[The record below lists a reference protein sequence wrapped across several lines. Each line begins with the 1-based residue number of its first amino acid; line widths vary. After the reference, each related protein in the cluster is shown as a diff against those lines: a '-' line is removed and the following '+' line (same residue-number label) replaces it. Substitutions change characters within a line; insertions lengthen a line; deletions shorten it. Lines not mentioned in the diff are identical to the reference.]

1 MNIHALKDPFTVSFL
16 FSLRAIHSCF
26 CHRACRGMTTRDWR
40 EVPTT
45 SVDSQSC
52 LSLNQ
57 PDVRKAGL
65 ARLRGGRHAKPGSR
79 QQGGTVSGLTANL
92 LPVQK
97 DL

>member
-1 MNIHALKDPFTVSFL
+1 M
-16 FSLRAIHSCF
+16 
-26 CHRACRGMTTRDWR
+26 
-40 EVPTT
+40 PT
-45 SVDSQSC
+45 SADSQSC

-65 ARLRGGRHAKPGSR
+65 ARLRGGRHAKPG

>member
-1 MNIHALKDPFTVSFL
+1 M
-16 FSLRAIHSCF
+16 
-26 CHRACRGMTTRDWR
+26 
-40 EVPTT
+40 PT
-45 SVDSQSC
+45 SADSQSC

-65 ARLRGGRHAKPGSR
+65 ARLRGGRHAKHGSR

-92 LPVQK
+92 PPVQK

>member
-1 MNIHALKDPFTVSFL
+1 M
-16 FSLRAIHSCF
+16 
-26 CHRACRGMTTRDWR
+26 
-40 EVPTT
+40 PT
-45 SVDSQSC
+45 SADSQSC